1 MCHTPGYHSQNWN
14 DDCPSLKIKG
24 VPQKWSANY
33 THGCNSWTPGSC
45 LINIVCTYWLSVKA
59 GKGNIWLEVMTYEPR
74 SVTSQHFLWQVD
86 CVSIEYYQ
94 IERTTKPNA
103 SANWMAHQTE
113 WLTFKLND
121 SSSNGPPN
129 WMAHYWMI
137 HFHYRVT
144 HRALNAGPNARSL
157 VYTRRQSIA
166 DEIFFL
172 KFGGVTVF
180 RVFPCFV
187 YPRTQNSCVFG
198 FPSGTGASNMAS
210 SFELVVGQK

>member
-1 MCHTPGYHSQNWN
+1 M
-14 DDCPSLKIKG
+14 
-24 VPQKWSANY
+24 
-33 THGCNSWTPGSC
+33 
-45 LINIVCTYWLSVKA
+45 KA

-94 IERTTKPNA
+94 IERPTKLNA
-103 SANWMAHQTE
+103 SPNWMAHQTE

-137 HFHYRVT
+137 HFPYRVT
-144 HRALNAGPNARSL
+144 HRALNAGRTRGAWFILGASL
-157 VYTRRQSIA
+157 SQTR
-166 DEIFFL
+166 FFF

-187 YPRTQNSCVFG
+187 YPRTQNSCGFG

>member
-86 CVSIEYYQ
+86 CVSIEYYH
-94 IERTTKPNA
+94 IERTTKLNA

-137 HFHYRVT
+137 HFTIEWPTAHWMPGR
-144 HRALNAGPNARSL
+144 
-157 VYTRRQSIA
+157 TRGA
-166 DEIFFL
+166 WFML
-172 KFGGVTVF
+172 
-180 RVFPCFV
+180 
-187 YPRTQNSCVFG
+187 
-198 FPSGTGASNMAS
+198 GASLSQAS
-210 SFELVVGQK
+210 FLFKIWRCHSV

>member
-1 MCHTPGYHSQNWN
+1 M
-14 DDCPSLKIKG
+14 
-24 VPQKWSANY
+24 
-33 THGCNSWTPGSC
+33 
-45 LINIVCTYWLSVKA
+45 KA

-94 IERTTKPNA
+94 IERPTKLNA
-103 SANWMAHQTE
+103 SPNWMAHQTE

-137 HFHYRVT
+137 HFHYRMT
-144 HRALNAGPNARSL
+144 HCALNAGRTRGAWFILGASLSQAR
-157 VYTRRQSIA
+157 
-166 DEIFFL
+166 FFL

-187 YPRTQNSCVFG
+187 YPRNQNSCVFG

>member
-1 MCHTPGYHSQNWN
+1 MPYKYSMYLLTN
-14 DDCPSLKIKG
+14 
-24 VPQKWSANY
+24 
-33 THGCNSWTPGSC
+33 
-45 LINIVCTYWLSVKA
+45 VKA

-94 IERTTKPNA
+94 IERPTKLNA
-103 SANWMAHQTE
+103 SPNWMAHQTE

-121 SSSNGPPN
+121 SSSNGQPN

-172 KFGGVTVF
+172 NLAESQCLGYFRALCTPVPKTLVFSVSPQGLGKVTWH
-180 RVFPCFV
+180 PLL
-187 YPRTQNSCVFG
+187 N
-198 FPSGTGASNMAS
+198 
-210 SFELVVGQK
+210 